1 MDSERTETVAG
12 GAETGLV
19 SVILPCRDEAAVLAE
34 TLQSFLAAQESIHE
48 IVFIDDGSRDNSLE
62 IAKRLLGDCGK
73 AVFIRHETAIGTAAS
88 LREGLSRVSGR
99 FVFMGAGDDPIDP
112 DLLPTALHWLGD
124 HPGAGVFSAES
135 RGIDLAGRPQDVPA
149 LPRPVDGAGFLDSRN
164 CRAALYR
171 MDSWFAGN
179 TCVYRTD
186 VLQDIGIHDDLG
198 PFCDA
203 YAAWTAALRHGA
215 CFVASPL
222 GTKRDLVGGAGVA
235 MFRDPARAEMIWL
248 AARRR
253 MEADPASAY
262 PKALIDR
269 MERRW
274 RYNIARARLASRF
287 DKTGGYTG
295 SLAFAVFRFAVA
307 VRYKPFD
314 VLSILLRRGGR
325 PVSGTLPRDEPDGGK

>member
-1 MDSERTETVAG
+1 MDSEQTETAAG
-12 GAETGLV
+12 GAGTGLV

-48 IVFIDDGSRDNSLE
+48 IIFIDDGSRDGSLE
-62 IAKRLLGDCGK
+62 IAKRLLTDSGN
-73 AVFIRHETAIGTAAS
+73 AVFIRHETAIGAAAS
-88 LREGLSRVSGR
+88 LREGLTRVSGR

-112 DLLPTALHWLGD
+112 DLLPTAVQWLGE

-135 RGIDLAGRPQDVPA
+135 RGIDRSGRPQEVPA
-149 LPRPVDGAGFLDSRN
+149 LPRPVDSAAYLDSRS
-164 CRAALYR
+164 CRAALFR

-215 CFVASPL
+215 CFVAAPL
-222 GTKRDLVGGAGVA
+222 ATKRDLAGGAGVA
-235 MFRDPARAEMIWL
+235 MFRDPARAETIWL

-253 MEADPASAY
+253 MEADPAAAY
-262 PKALIDR
+262 PRALIDR

-274 RYNIARARLASRF
+274 RYNIARARLAARF
-287 DKTGGYTG
+287 DKMGGYTG

-314 VLSILLRRGGR
+314 VLSILSRRGGR
-325 PVSGTLPRDEPDGGK
+325 PVSGTLPRDEPDSGK